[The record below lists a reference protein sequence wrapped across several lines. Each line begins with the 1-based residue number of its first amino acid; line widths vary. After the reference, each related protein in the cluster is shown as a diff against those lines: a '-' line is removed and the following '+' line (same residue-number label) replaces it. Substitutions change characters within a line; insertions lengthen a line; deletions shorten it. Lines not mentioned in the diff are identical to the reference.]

1 MVNIAVGKYGIS
13 SFILTYESLPMAECE
28 KTLCVARLC
37 GELRYHAADHGLAS
51 EPSSLL
57 QEAAHEPFWIFLS
70 HRYAAIES
78 KAAIGHIWE
87 LLQVV
92 IDYRMYEILVFK
104 ARFAFLYD
112 IEPPF
117 IYRQLDSVPKSH
129 EGYNRGRDRLGDCPT
144 RRNDLLRYQEI
155 PV

>member
-1 MVNIAVGKYGIS
+1 MRACPWLNVKKHSAS
-13 SFILTYESLPMAECE
+13 PAF
-28 KTLCVARLC
+28 VANF
-37 GELRYHAADHGLAS
+37 GYHAADHGLAS

-112 IEPPF
+112 I
-117 IYRQLDSVPKSH
+117 
-129 EGYNRGRDRLGDCPT
+129 
-144 RRNDLLRYQEI
+144 
-155 PV
+155 